1 MSFTEKVKDFEQFH
15 KSKTVRVVQGS
26 VGGRP
31 TRMLLDKD
39 YSGVYMSREHALKQS
54 YISKSTIPGSYGYL
68 GLINIGEITIE
79 VAGKKVLLPVF
90 LSELTKTQETL
101 DGSKWDVIL
110 GRSFFEKRKAKL
122 DSFDTRIVTFGD
134 DNDKMIEC
142 GLVQLKES
150 PI

>member
-1 MSFTEKVKDFEQFH
+1 M
-15 KSKTVRVVQGS
+15 
-26 VGGRP
+26 
-31 TRMLLDKD
+31 
-39 YSGVYMSREHALKQS
+39 
-54 YISKSTIPGSYGYL
+54 
-68 GLINIGEITIE
+68 
-79 VAGKKVLLPVF
+79 LLPVF

-122 DSFDTRIVTFGD
+122 DSFDKRIVTFGD